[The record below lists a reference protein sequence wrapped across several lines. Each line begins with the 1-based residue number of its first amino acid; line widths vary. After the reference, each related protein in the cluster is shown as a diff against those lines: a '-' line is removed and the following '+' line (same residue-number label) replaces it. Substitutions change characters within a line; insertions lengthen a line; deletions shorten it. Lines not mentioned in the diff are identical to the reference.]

1 MPIYEYQCGT
11 CGSRLEVLQGL
22 NDAPL
27 TDCPDCGQSA
37 LTKLISV
44 SGFQLKGSGWYKS
57 DYARK
62 PVDTGSKSETSEG
75 QGSSCGQGACAA
87 CATD

>member
-11 CGSRLEVLQGL
+11 CGHRLEALQNL

-27 TDCPDCGQSA
+27 TDCPECGRPA
-37 LTKLISV
+37 LTKLISAA
-44 SGFQLKGSGWYKS
+44 GFQLKGSGWYRS
-57 DYARK
+57 EYRARDK
-62 PVDTGSKSETSEG
+62 EPSSGSEESQPT
-75 QGSSCGQGACAA
+75 CGQGACPA